1 MVHVSQVPGH
11 VLPGARAT
19 CTFCAYVSLCL
30 SVYVIMYVGMGNLV
44 VFITETALSTVAYA
58 ANGKANHKTNVVV
71 DEATA
76 AGEENHG

>member
-1 MVHVSQVPGH
+1 
-11 VLPGARAT
+11 
-19 CTFCAYVSLCL
+19 
-30 SVYVIMYVGMGNLV
+30 MYVGMGNLV

-76 AGEENHG
+76 AGEESHG